1 MDCWAKLFQRG
12 FTGVSN
18 NYYEGGCMCNN
29 NNDDD
34 DGGSE
39 DGGKLPLKSKWV
51 SRWAKMALRRKDDDG
66 DSLDEPGDFD
76 DEF

>member
-1 MDCWAKLFQRG
+1 MLALGQGNGRDGYDSFDRFQ
-12 FTGVSN
+12 N
-18 NYYEGGCMCNN
+18 NNNHNNN
-29 NNDDD
+29 NNDG
-34 DGGSE
+34 GGSE